1 MSGTSEQAMLI
12 CRASLAPAVNG
23 PCKHQDLTL
32 ANTIDTITLPGLE
45 TEVAVTGIRVSRD
58 VINHATVTLFY
69 ST

>member
-1 MSGTSEQAMLI
+1 MLI
-12 CRASLAPAVNG
+12 GIKRRSYEV
-23 PCKHQDLTL
+23 HQI
-32 ANTIDTITLPGLE
+32 IDTITLPGLE